1 MPNWI
6 DFRLLPKNFQKIFS
20 AIFGPFSPSSH
31 FFDLSKLKFALKTS
45 IFIQRK
51 ILEARFSPPNSA
63 FYSPFSS
70 SIFSILLFSA
80 LKARVIKRGR
90 VLGQRGKS
98 LTPARIFVSGQ
109 FPRLRPGALSAEAV
123 CKSRD
128 EARGD
133 ICWRGHLFEVHR
145 TVRGSGPRFHN
156 IAKNHLKP
164 YKKLCCSN
172 IRYKKPY
179 EKIFFC

>member
-1 MPNWI
+1 M
-6 DFRLLPKNFQKIFS
+6 FLV
-20 AIFGPFSPSSH
+20 IFGPFSPISY
-31 FFDLSKLKFALKTS
+31 FFDLSILKFVLKRF
-45 IFIQRK
+45 IFIQQK
-51 ILEARFSPPNSA
+51 SLEAPASPPSST

-145 TVRGSGPRFHN
+145 
-156 IAKNHLKP
+156 I
-164 YKKLCCSN
+164 
-172 IRYKKPY
+172 
-179 EKIFFC
+179 

>member
-1 MPNWI
+1 M
-6 DFRLLPKNFQKIFS
+6 FL
-20 AIFGPFSPSSH
+20 AIFGRFSII
-31 FFDLSKLKFALKTS
+31 FDIFNLSRFKFALKTS
-45 IFIQRK
+45 IFLKRT
-51 ILEARFSPPNSA
+51 ILEARFSPPNST

-70 SIFSILLFSA
+70 SIFSILSFSA

-90 VLGQRGKS
+90 ALGQRGKS

-145 TVRGSGPRFHN
+145 NLEKQIKITW
-156 IAKNHLKP
+156 KN
-164 YKKLCCSN
+164 
-172 IRYKKPY
+172 
-179 EKIFFC
+179 

>member
-1 MPNWI
+1 M
-6 DFRLLPKNFQKIFS
+6 FL
-20 AIFGPFSPSSH
+20 AIFGRFSLLSY
-31 FFDLSKLKFALKTS
+31 FFDLSILKFVIKRF
-45 IFIQRK
+45 IFIQQK
-51 ILEARFSPPNSA
+51 ILEARFSPPNST

-70 SIFSILLFSA
+70 SIFSILSFSA

-90 VLGQRGKS
+90 ALGQRGKS

-145 TVRGSGPRFHN
+145 NLEKQIKITW
-156 IAKNHLKP
+156 KN
-164 YKKLCCSN
+164 
-172 IRYKKPY
+172 
-179 EKIFFC
+179 